1 MLLSIGVERDN
12 RTRNF
17 WKTACSAGLGM
28 DQLCQQ
34 LNCWES
40 QEQIAA
46 CRVAC
51 GVSPYQ
57 QERWAGLGLIPGAKQ
72 IPVPGM
78 GSYVVY
84 PPGTCAQM
92 AAAARLHK
100 AKSLTEYVGKMLW
113 WEGYSVD
120 DKYWALP
127 LAQLAGRLDRIFAA
141 LGPLI
146 RRYNR
151 DSASETLGDR
161 LARTQISD
169 TIGTRITRRLPTED
183 LAQLFGT
190 MADVAVG
197 ECIGTEIP
205 TEPPPIKALDEE
217 SRRERDADWMVRAF
231 DMSAADRHSVLGQN
245 FTFRK
250 ALQATLASL
259 SLAFST
265 GSFTEVMRDRGTIF
279 AARDDFRNALSMGSD
294 LRHAL
299 KDIYGDDAFGLRL
312 VAWIADRQPELAI
325 GVGVLGFARLR
336 QIPNDHYSSAE
347 IAEMARTARRCREDA
362 ATICQLRSS
371 RPYLS
376 AVLAPKKIK
385 AGLKDPISHKRW
397 LREIEA
403 AKLRAAEVSQI

>member
-1 MLLSIGVERDN
+1 
-12 RTRNF
+12 
-17 WKTACSAGLGM
+17 M
-28 DQLCQQ
+28 DQLSQQ
-34 LNCWES
+34 LNCRES
-40 QEQIAA
+40 QEQIVA

-51 GVSPYQ
+51 GVSTYQ

-84 PPGTCAQM
+84 PPGTCAQI
-92 AAAARLHK
+92 AAAARLYK
-100 AKSLTEYVGKMLW
+100 VKSLAEYVGKMLW
-113 WEGYSVD
+113 WEGYPVD

-127 LAQLAGRLDRIFAA
+127 LAQLAGSLDRIFAA

-169 TIGTRITRRLPTED
+169 TIGTRITRRLPTAD

-197 ECIGTEIP
+197 ESIGTEIP
-205 TEPPPIKALDEE
+205 SVPPPVKVVDEE
-217 SRRERDADWMVRAF
+217 SSKQRNADWMMRAF
-231 DMSAADRHSVLGQN
+231 DMGAADHHSVLEQK

-250 ALQATLASL
+250 ALPETLASL

-265 GSFTEVMRDRGTIF
+265 GSFSEVMRDRSAIF
-279 AARDDFRNALSMGSD
+279 AARDDFRNALSIASD
-294 LRHAL
+294 MRHAL

-312 VAWIADRQPELAI
+312 LAWIADKQPELAI
-325 GVGVLGFARLR
+325 AVGVLGFARLR
-336 QIPNDHYSSAE
+336 QIPNDLYSSAE
-347 IAEMARTARRCREDA
+347 IAEMANTARQCREDA
-362 ATICQLRSS
+362 ATIRQLRSS
-371 RPYLS
+371 HPNLS
-376 AVLAPKKIK
+376 TVLAPKKIK

-397 LREIEA
+397 LQEIEA
-403 AKLRAAEVSQI
+403 ARLRANG

>member
-1 MLLSIGVERDN
+1 
-12 RTRNF
+12 
-17 WKTACSAGLGM
+17 M
-28 DQLCQQ
+28 DQLSQQ

-40 QEQIAA
+40 QEQIVA

-72 IPVPGM
+72 PPVPGM

-84 PPGTCAQM
+84 PPGTCAQI

-100 AKSLTEYVGKMLW
+100 VRSLTEYVGNMLW
-113 WEGYSVD
+113 WEGYPVD

-127 LAQLAGRLDRIFAA
+127 LKQLAGRLDRVFAA

-169 TIGTRITRRLPTED
+169 TIGTRIARRLPMED

-197 ECIGTEIP
+197 ESVGIEIP
-205 TEPPPIKALDEE
+205 SVPPPIKASDEE
-217 SRRERDADWMVRAF
+217 SHRQRDADWMIRGL
-231 DMSAADRHSVLGQN
+231 DLGAADRHSILGQK

-250 ALQATLASL
+250 ALPETLASL

-265 GSFTEVMRDRGTIF
+265 GSFSEVMRDRSAIF
-279 AARDDFRNALSMGSD
+279 AARDDLRNAFLIATD

-299 KDIYGDDAFGLRL
+299 KDLYGDGAFGLRL
-312 VAWIADRQPELAI
+312 MAWIADKQPELAI
-325 GVGVLGFARLR
+325 AVGVLGFARLR
-336 QIPNDHYSSAE
+336 QIPNDLYSSAE
-347 IAEMARTARRCREDA
+347 IAEMAGMAARCREDA
-362 ATICQLRSS
+362 AAIRQLRSS
-371 RPYLS
+371 RSYLEE
-376 AVLAPKKIK
+376 VLAPKRIK
-385 AGLKDPISHKRW
+385 AGLKDPVSYRRW
-397 LREIEA
+397 LQELEA
-403 AKLRAAEVSQI
+403 AKLRASV